1 MRGFGKSPMKSLS
14 RLPAYPSLFLT
25 LGLAAQA
32 PPQNPAEMA
41 TREEPATF
49 KARVNLVLVPVVV
62 RDRQG
67 RALGNL
73 KQEGF
78 QLFDKGK
85 SQVIMKCSI
94 EKSAGCKGRRRTT
107 DGSPERRC
115 RDSVNG
121 GVTCSFRAANV
132 RERMPNRS

>member
-1 MRGFGKSPMKSLS
+1 MRGSGSSPIRSL
-14 RLPAYPSLFLT
+14 RKLPAHLSLFLA

-32 PPQNPAEMA
+32 PPSQNPAEMA

-67 RALGNL
+67 RTLGNL
-73 KQEGF
+73 KQEDF

-85 SQVIMKCSI
+85 PQVITKFSI
-94 EKSAGCKGRRRTT
+94 EKSGGQPAKPAQTSEASAAGQ
-107 DGSPERRC
+107 SQEPAVPAAMPE
-115 RDSVNG
+115 
-121 GVTCSFRAANV
+121 
-132 RERMPNRS
+132 

>member
-1 MRGFGKSPMKSLS
+1 MRGSGSSPVRSL
-14 RLPAYPSLFLT
+14 RKLPAHLSLFLT
-25 LGLAAQA
+25 LALSAHA

-73 KQEGF
+73 KQEDF

-85 SQVIMKCSI
+85 PQVVTKFSI
-94 EKSAGCKGRRRTT
+94 ERSGGAAAKAAQT
-107 DGSPERRC
+107 PE
-115 RDSVNG
+115 
-121 GVTCSFRAANV
+121 T
-132 RERMPNRS
+132 NRSEEHTSEL

>member
-1 MRGFGKSPMKSLS
+1 MHGSGN
-14 RLPAYPSLFLT
+14 PALRSAHLCLCLA

-32 PPQNPAEMA
+32 PPPPNPAEMA

-73 KQEGF
+73 KQEDF

-85 SQVIMKCSI
+85 PQVVTKFSI
-94 EKSAGCKGRRRTT
+94 EKS
-107 DGSPERRC
+107 
-115 RDSVNG
+115 G
-121 GVTCSFRAANV
+121 GRAAKAAQTSQTNPAEKSQEPAV
-132 RERMPNRS
+132 PQIG